1 HGGVAARKRRPKLP
15 ARDVEWEVPGDDQPD
30 DAERLAKGHVDA
42 AGDWNRRAVMLIDR
56 ARVEVEH
63 LRDHPHLRARAADR
77 LADVMGLDAR
87 KFFRVLLDER
97 R

>member
-1 HGGVAARKRRPKLP
+1 MSTPP
-15 ARDVEWEVPGDDQPD
+15 ATGIV
-30 DAERLAKGHVDA
+30 
-42 AGDWNRRAVMLIDR
+42 R

-97 R
+97 REPA